1 MDGVGGPAL
10 IRPDTR
16 TDGEDHPIRLLW
28 IVGILLLIAVALAWD
43 NVVIMLIH
51 NGVMEV
57 R

>member
-10 IRPDTR
+10 IRPDAR
-16 TDGEDHPIRLLW
+16 TEDHPIRLLW